1 MEVVKKYDLAIA
13 NVFHAG
19 DGNLHPLILFD
30 ERNEEELRRVHLAGS
45 EIMKLCADAGGTISG
60 EHGIGVEKKKEM
72 LFVFSPKD
80 IGAMKKVKTAFD
92 PEDVYNPGKVLPEVE
107 KM

>member
-1 MEVVKKYDLAIA
+1 MTPGTFVAESFGRMNQSTLTD
-13 NVFHAG
+13 AG

-60 EHGIGVEKKKEM
+60 EHGIGIEKKKEM
-72 LFVFSPKD
+72 LFVFTPQD
-80 IGAMKKVKTAFD
+80 IGAMKRVKMAFD
-92 PEDVYNPGKVLPEVE
+92 PEDLYTEDRRE
-107 KM
+107 